1 MSNKTTPPQI
11 IHAQGE
17 PVGALDKYWLDTARD
32 TARESIKAIEDA
44 AKQLI
49 PIASLAQ
56 TIYFAAVSFSNVK
69 KAFAFTATEWRF
81 AIAAVL
87 ALPLLFWIA
96 SLIFAIG
103 VFTPAAYKTNLE
115 SPDIA
120 REMYQRMVAY
130 KHRMLRWAH
139 WLFVLGLVPL
149 AINLILYVAL
159 IPVPPESGA
168 K

>member
-11 IHAQGE
+11 VQAQGQ
-17 PVGALDKYWLDTARD
+17 PVGALDKFWLDTARD
-32 TARESIKAIEDA
+32 TAKESVKAIEDA

-69 KAFAFTATEWRF
+69 KAFAPTALEWRF
-81 AIAAVL
+81 LMTTGL

-96 SLIFAIG
+96 SLIFAIR
-103 VFTPAAYKTNLE
+103 VFTPKVYDTNLE
-115 SPDIA
+115 SPDMA
-120 REMYQRMVAY
+120 RGTYLKVVTY
-130 KHRMLRWAH
+130 KHKMLRWAH

-159 IPVPPESGA
+159 IPVLPESGA

>member
-11 IHAQGE
+11 VQGE
-17 PVGALDKYWLDTARD
+17 PVSALDKFWLDTARD
-32 TARESIKAIEDA
+32 TAKESVKAIEDA

-49 PIASLAQ
+49 PIAGLAQ

-69 KAFAFTATEWRF
+69 KAFALTATEGRF
-81 AIAAVL
+81 VMAAGL

-120 REMYQRMVAY
+120 REMVQEMVAY

-149 AINLILYVAL
+149 AINLILYLAL
-159 IPVPPESGA
+159 VPVPPDASA